1 MEASRCTDSHPHPAA
16 DGRLI
21 ADAECHDISEGG
33 AKGGNTR
40 PVRAVPYLA
49 ALLLHPAFTTETEL
63 MNPPLEFAAAIV
75 LPIAAVY
82 SLIGGARLL
91 QWLSEQQSR
100 PQAPEPIERLRGQ
113 LVRLRAQLEDMET
126 RSDQPAK
133 NLRIRALRAAYV
145 EALVEACQRLDIT
158 PPVGAR
164 ARSDIVKQSDIY
176 RMEAAL
182 RERGLDVRE
191 AAAH

>member
-1 MEASRCTDSHPHPAA
+1 
-16 DGRLI
+16 
-21 ADAECHDISEGG
+21 
-33 AKGGNTR
+33 
-40 PVRAVPYLA
+40 
-49 ALLLHPAFTTETEL
+49 

-75 LPIAAVY
+75 LPVAAVY

-91 QWLSEQQSR
+91 KWISEQQSR
-100 PQAPEPIERLRGQ
+100 APAPEPIERLRAN

-133 NLRIRALRAAYV
+133 NLRLRALRTAYV
-145 EALVEACQRLDIT
+145 DALKDACQQLDVSL
-158 PPVGAR
+158 PAGAR
-164 ARSDIVKQSDIY
+164 VRSESVRQSDIY

-191 AAAH
+191 TAGR